1 MKKVPVILSFLT
13 LTPHFFTQS
22 VTLINAASLSAVTL
36 APGSIA
42 TLKGTHL
49 TTKQHT
55 FPDSQHP
62 PTTLEGVSVTIGGQ
76 SAGLFSVSPSQ
87 INLLIDPGTPTGTQ
101 PVVVTSTTGTQT
113 GTVTIN
119 RDSPPGLFSLSG
131 TGTRDGAILNA
142 VTLKRGDFSTQTG
155 DLPTYLALFATGLNT
170 SVAPTVTV
178 GGVPVAVVFAGPAP
192 CCDGLEQVNVRIPDS
207 LAGAGR
213 VPVVLAS
220 KRHASN
226 AVEVVLL
233 PRAGEG
239 PFPSDPENR
248 TRSRELSGLAS
259 VPGTSLV
266 LSVDQNDD
274 VVRAIDLSLKKVT
287 QVITLTQG
295 AGPRGIAVD
304 AAGRTAVV
312 AESDLGKVAI
322 LDLSQF
328 GRFSVAA
335 ELPAGPGA
343 VAVAIADT
351 QAVVVNGD
359 LDRVSVIDLERKTV
373 KKTIGVGRG
382 PKAVAADSSA
392 KLAYVVNENEG
403 SVSVVDLVGLMVTR
417 TISLGPPARPESIAL
432 APRGGVAYLTL
443 PAAGPD
449 GRVLVLSPSSG
460 ATTSL
465 SANPA
470 YSGGSGAVLVY
481 DSNAYFAN
489 QAGKSISVVPISPG
503 SGARRGPITQVQV
516 DRGPRALAIDTQDK
530 LLVVSNEGSGTLV
543 LVDLVTNRVVGRIN
557 AVRTLLPGDDD
568 ADDHSDR
575 AAAVNLPSV
584 VSPSPRPAGPTPSL
598 HTDPRGE

>member
-1 MKKVPVILSFLT
+1 V
-13 LTPHFFTQS
+13 
-22 VTLINAASLSAVTL
+22 
-36 APGSIA
+36 
-42 TLKGTHL
+42 
-49 TTKQHT
+49 
-55 FPDSQHP
+55 
-62 PTTLEGVSVTIGGQ
+62 
-76 SAGLFSVSPSQ
+76 
-87 INLLIDPGTPTGTQ
+87 
-101 PVVVTSTTGTQT
+101 
-113 GTVTIN
+113 
-119 RDSPPGLFSLSG
+119 
-131 TGTRDGAILNA
+131 
-142 VTLKRGDFSTQTG
+142 
-155 DLPTYLALFATGLNT
+155 
-170 SVAPTVTV
+170 
-178 GGVPVAVVFAGPAP
+178 
-192 CCDGLEQVNVRIPDS
+192 
-207 LAGAGR
+207 
-213 VPVVLAS
+213 
-220 KRHASN
+220 
-226 AVEVVLL
+226 
-233 PRAGEG
+233 
-239 PFPSDPENR
+239 
-248 TRSRELSGLAS
+248 LSGLAS

-295 AGPRGIAVD
+295 AGPRGIAID

-312 AESDLGKVAI
+312 AESDLGKAAI

-351 QAVVVNGD
+351 LAVVVASD
-359 LDRVSVIDLERKTV
+359 VDRVSVIDLERKTV

-382 PKAVAADSSA
+382 PKAVAVDPPA

-417 TISLGPPARPESIAL
+417 TISIAPSVRPESIAL
-432 APRGGVAYLTL
+432 APRAAVAYLTL

-489 QAGKSISVVPISPG
+489 QAARSISVVPISHG
-503 SGARRGPITQVQV
+503 SGGRRGPITQVEV
-516 DRGPRALAIDTQDK
+516 DRGPQALAIDTQDK

-575 AAAVNLPSV
+575 AAAVNLPSS
-584 VSPSPRPAGPTPSL
+584 VSPSPRPAGPP
-598 HTDPRGE
+598 PPIR